1 MSKLLL
7 DSKFVFF
14 VTFIIS
20 FITLLSDIAAKEFFA
35 VFLFIVLAFFFDY
48 YIENKTVV
56 LFLTLITTNVL
67 YSKIKYNRLKYYFL
81 YFQKDPSGN
90 PVDIPS
96 YILQN

>member
-1 MSKLLL
+1 
-7 DSKFVFF
+7 
-14 VTFIIS
+14 
-20 FITLLSDIAAKEFFA
+20 
-35 VFLFIVLAFFFDY
+35 
-48 YIENKTVV
+48 VV